1 LLNALSVDVEDYY
14 QVQALAAA
22 YDPSSWDSCPSRVE
36 ANTDRLLEVFAEAG
50 VHATFFTLGWIAERH
65 GAMVR
70 RIVGA
75 GHELASHG
83 YNHSRVDRQPPEAF
97 RADVRRTKAILEDC
111 AGVPV
116 RGYRAATFSIGPTTP
131 WAFGI
136 LEEEGYSYSSS
147 VYPVRHDNYAFPDAP
162 RTAYRPQG
170 TSDFWEIPIATV
182 RVAGRNFACGGGGY
196 FRFYPYPVFRAALA
210 HINAADRHPAVFY
223 LHPWEVDPEQPRP
236 RGVPFKSRFRHYL
249 NLAKTEGRL
258 RRLLRDFAWDR
269 IDHVFSELSA
279 PASKAPAA

>member
-1 LLNALSVDVEDYY
+1 MSVDVEDYF
-14 QVQALAAA
+14 QVQALSSV
-22 YDPSSWDSCPSRVE
+22 YDVADWGACPSRVE
-36 ANTDRLLEVFAEAG
+36 ANTDRLLEIFAAA
-50 VHATFFTLGWIAERH
+50 HTRATFFTLGWIAERH

-70 RIVGA
+70 RIVAA
-75 GHELASHG
+75 GHELGSHG
-83 YNHSRVDRQPPEAF
+83 YDHSRVDRQSPEAF
-97 RADVRRTKAILEDC
+97 RADVRRTRAILEEC

-131 WAFGI
+131 WAFRV
-136 LEEEGYSYSSS
+136 LEEEGHSYSSS

-210 HINAADRHPAVFY
+210 RINSKDVKPAVFY

-236 RGVPFKSRFRHYL
+236 SGVPFKSRLRHYL
-249 NLAKTEGRL
+249 NLSKTEGRL
-258 RRLLRDFAWDR
+258 HRLLRDFAWDR
-269 IDHVFSELSA
+269 IDAVFSELST
-279 PASKAPAA
+279 PAGKVPAA